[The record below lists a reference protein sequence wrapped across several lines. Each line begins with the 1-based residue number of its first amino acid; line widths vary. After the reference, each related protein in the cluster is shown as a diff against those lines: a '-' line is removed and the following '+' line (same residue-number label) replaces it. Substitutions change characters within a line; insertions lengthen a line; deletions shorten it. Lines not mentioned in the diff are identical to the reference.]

1 MDNFDL
7 QLLNSL
13 GMANQHTHMDAYKI
27 LSGYQQ
33 LTMHLYQALN
43 NL

>member
-33 LTMHLYQALN
+33 LTMHLHQALN